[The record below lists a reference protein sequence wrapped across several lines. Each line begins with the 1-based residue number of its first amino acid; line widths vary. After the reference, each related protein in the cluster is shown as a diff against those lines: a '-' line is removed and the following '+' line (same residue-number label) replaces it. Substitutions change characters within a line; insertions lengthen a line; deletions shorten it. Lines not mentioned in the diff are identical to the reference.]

1 MHGNIISNSP
11 LNNESPKVRELYP
24 QYLRDT
30 AKNVISF
37 LEEYYDYLN
46 REGFPS
52 YELRHVI
59 VENDIDETS
68 EKYLNAIQGEIAKI
82 IPNSAVIDRNT
93 LYKRIV
99 HYYRIKGTPES
110 IDIFFKIFFDSLA
123 ELYYPNTALFKLSD
137 GDFVKEIKYFLDANV
152 AYSTDGTPELL
163 AASGLSIK
171 PLKQPKLGDDFV
183 ISLTALFNSD
193 QLSDDAFVFTTT
205 DFSPVAGE
213 GGTFDLRRDTS
224 GTYLAVQQNG
234 MIGSNVQILRFS
246 DDIFNDEW
254 KNIRIEYSSND
265 DDITTT
271 LVNATNISFS
281 GTDYASLNATYT
293 KTTSSLWETGTS
305 DLTSVEVAGLIDYSI
320 TDLIDGQK
328 YEITAA
334 GDTNFVN
341 LGAADNNVGTVF
353 TYNDATSEDATT
365 GKVKHRLP
373 VWHIID
379 NGTIRYIDAD
389 VSTYH
394 ESGATKGSNRLAVTS
409 GEAIASI
416 KWVNYSTFE
425 SVQSAQIKAFSNG
438 VEVLNE
444 TIKHNRGYFNESESF
459 SIFSKNLSISN
470 TSDCRGR
477 LAAFKIEGATAN
489 NLDYRF
495 TSLDAVGIGS
505 LRDWSNSGNVGSLL
519 IDGTTAAS
527 ISDTN
532 WSWVNDQS
540 GYGPLPTSLHPLPQ
554 TSSYADRGGFAS
566 SDKKIQDSE
575 FWQDFSY
582 QISTE
587 TSAELWKESYTRL
600 VHPAGMKFF
609 ILLLIEIVGK
619 SKWTEVI
626 SYLSKEDNPES
637 WYTALVPPAKR
648 LQDPSEGYHT
658 PRYQPG
664 WLNSAQRAIVIA
676 LAELQFNSEILDPY
690 VNNFVTSAVNSSI
703 ASMKTFFNPSKEGFS
718 SANNTNRETFSVCG
732 FPLTRPVKNGEKI
745 RVKFN
750 YSTGNNASPVVTLL
764 HTKNDVGSQLFDQI
778 RFADDYDSGN
788 IDNSLYSIIESPSS
802 PVSFGIPTG
811 NTTKVVSN
819 GALKVSATENNPTG
833 RYQSQVRY
841 GNNSGNLLGIT
852 GLEDGKSYVLRG
864 KCRVVDQGDLGTALA
879 RIDIA
884 DSEAQFETSN
894 TTWTDFEVTTIIF
907 PAAAN
912 VGVNAQYFDMG
923 INSGPKVDNVSN
935 SGLVSAEFKD
945 VELIENPKQFAVVRK
960 FESGRANEVGNITST
975 KGHQLQTNKTREV
988 IDITLESEDDNNMF
1002 IAFIDGTDT
1011 TGRSFSVDGF
1021 EIIDVDRN
1029 DYPLTDGGDS
1039 LSIISVASARYNRK
1053 QNFDRV
1059 IDLDSTLELQSI
1071 PFRDSYVYN
1080 DYINGEAGAHNPRFW
1095 LDERSLSGTGWPGFA
1110 IEVFSL
1116 SYVEGITRD
1125 LTQANISNPH
1135 EAYVKVV
1142 KLPVVI
1148 TSSTTAEATVNAAF
1162 TYQITTD
1169 SLEPFTVTDIQNKPT
1184 WLTINA
1190 STGLMSGT
1198 PPAGTTLET
1207 INDFKFT
1214 VTSFDGVV
1222 SLLFTLTLTIVGN
1235 QVNITDPGTL
1245 SGTLGAAFTTTLSAD
1260 QTVATN
1266 GWSIDPSTF
1275 SEKLPGGLT
1284 LDANTGVISGIPYEN
1299 YEGLSYYSPPYFST
1313 RIKVVSA
1320 DGASDVQELI
1330 FNLALPSPTPIVNTQ
1345 TSFQLTK
1352 DVAFTHTIGTTNENA
1367 TVRTGGPAPV
1377 TGEEADSFTIRSG
1390 TLPPGL
1396 SLNRATGVISGT
1408 PTAAGLYGDDNDG
1421 TNPGS
1426 ATQIKIDYK
1435 WLGVQSLTATNPN
1448 DVANYNFA
1456 VDDQVVVFKNIQ
1468 SPGTFAINL
1477 QSTDTTST
1485 TIYWGDDTSTNL
1497 ISGQLAE
1504 HTY

>member
-1 MHGNIISNSP
+1 MHLSLKIALGRPSFGQGLLQSYGGAAAGYSLRSLIGGDPTVVRVRRESDNAERDFNSSGISSGELVNWVNQQITLP
-11 LNNESPKVRELYP
+11 LDLRELTATGRDGPIIDASAAYS
-24 QYLRDT
+24 LRNLSDSYTGNVVDVRRSSDDATRSFTAAEVADGTLVAWVNASIDKLDLRAGSLDAFITNETATGFDFSVNNVGSNKFKNLLSAADT
-30 AKNVISF
+30 TAGTYTATLDVVLNSGSLTGCNLFHESSGSAVVTPLTEGANSISLTPDANTSLFFYILGTAVADVSITNITLTQTSADGTVSQWYDQSGNDNHATQGTDASQPKIVDAGVLVTRNGDAAIKSTSGNVMDFTLDSLSADGQQSVF
-37 LEEYYDYLN
+37 AVL
-46 REGFPS
+46 
-52 YELRHVI
+52 
-59 VENDIDETS
+59 ENDITS
-68 EKYLNAIQGEIAKI
+68 QDGYPQMFGITSTTSDTAHGSNGANRRPYWMTTPSGALYFTVDSHGGYST
-82 IPNSAVIDRNT
+82 NSRERH
-93 LYKRIV
+93 LYSHVMNDTAGGTSTV
-99 HYYRIKGTPES
+99 HQDGTQVDTRS
-110 IDIFFKIFFDSLA
+110 I
-123 ELYYPNTALFKLSD
+123 T
-137 GDFVKEIKYFLDANV
+137 LDANQTFQSGKV
-152 AYSTDGTPELL
+152 LRVSTNATGALYMSE
-163 AASGLSIK
+163 
-171 PLKQPKLGDDFV
+171 V
-183 ISLTALFNSD
+183 IYYPSD
-193 QLSDDAFVFTTT
+193 QSAKRLAIE
-205 DFSPVAGE
+205 ANIANAYGI
-213 GGTFDLRRDTS
+213 S
-224 GTYLAVQQNG
+224 G
-234 MIGSNVQILRFS
+234 
-246 DDIFNDEW
+246 
-254 KNIRIEYSSND
+254 
-265 DDITTT
+265 
-271 LVNATNISFS
+271 SF
-281 GTDYASLNATYT
+281 
-293 KTTSSLWETGTS
+293 
-305 DLTSVEVAGLIDYSI
+305 
-320 TDLIDGQK
+320 
-328 YEITAA
+328 
-334 GDTNFVN
+334 
-341 LGAADNNVGTVF
+341 GAA
-353 TYNDATSEDATT
+353 
-365 GKVKHRLP
+365 
-373 VWHIID
+373 
-379 NGTIRYIDAD
+379 AD
-389 VSTYH
+389 PSPY
-394 ESGATKGSNRLAVTS
+394 
-409 GEAIASI
+409 
-416 KWVNYSTFE
+416 
-425 SVQSAQIKAFSNG
+425 
-438 VEVLNE
+438 
-444 TIKHNRGYFNESESF
+444 
-459 SIFSKNLSISN
+459 
-470 TSDCRGR
+470 
-477 LAAFKIEGATAN
+477 
-489 NLDYRF
+489 
-495 TSLDAVGIGS
+495 
-505 LRDWSNSGNVGSLL
+505 
-519 IDGTTAAS
+519 
-527 ISDTN
+527 N
-532 WSWVNDQS
+532 WSWNNDQS
-540 GYGPLPTSLHPLPQ
+540 SYGPLPTSLHPLPQ

-923 INSGPKVDNVSN
+923 INSGPKVDNVPN